1 MPPGLLNEFTKEEIV
16 ELMAYLDAGGDRTAA
31 VYRKK

>member
-1 MPPGLLNEFTKEEIV
+1 MPAGLLNELTKDEIV
-16 ELMAYLDAGGDRTAA
+16 ELMAFIDASGDRTAA